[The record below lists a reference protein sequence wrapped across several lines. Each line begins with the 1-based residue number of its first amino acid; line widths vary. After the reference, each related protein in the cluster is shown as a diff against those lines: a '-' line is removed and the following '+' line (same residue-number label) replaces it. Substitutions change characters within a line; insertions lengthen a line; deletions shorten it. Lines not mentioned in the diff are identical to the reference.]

1 MKSKFSLEEE
11 INRFLESWGIEEMTN
26 FMNEILPLVD
36 LYHIHDDD
44 WVSEIVGE
52 ENTLNIRILRTVY
65 LTSKISELFA
75 GRFCTLNIN
84 HKNLWKKMEKEAQS
98 VCNIEDMSNMKE
110 AIS

>member
-1 MKSKFSLEEE
+1 MKDKFSIETE
-11 INRFLESWGIEEMTN
+11 INRFLDSWGIEEMTN

-36 LYHIHDDD
+36 LYHIDDED

-52 ENTLNIRILRTVY
+52 ENTTTVRIVRTVY
-65 LTSKISELFA
+65 LTSRIAEIFSGK
-75 GRFCTLNIN
+75 FCTINIK